1 MQYRKFGRSDVH
13 VSALGFGA
21 MRFPTKDGQIEE
33 VEATQMMQYALEHGV
48 NYIDTAYPYHGGESE
63 KLVGRFLSNG
73 KRDKVKLA
81 TKLPSWL
88 IESAADF
95 DKYFEEQ
102 CERLQTGTIDY
113 YLVHSLNRNWW
124 PKLRDLGVIAWAER
138 KMAEGRIGQ
147 LGFSFHDGGDAFQ
160 PIVDGYDWA
169 FCQIQYNYMDVENQA
184 GTAGLKYAASK
195 GMAVIV
201 MEPILGGSL
210 ADPPAP
216 IQRIWDGA
224 TQKRSAVDWAL
235 QWLWNQPEVSIVL
248 SGMSSLKQV
257 EENVRSAEHARVNSL
272 SAEELAMFD
281 VARTTYQGLRPIPCT
296 ACSYCMPCPNNVN
309 IPRNF
314 GIYNKGKMYDKA
326 DAARGEYAWMSQELA
341 LGIATID
348 TRAAACVQCGVC
360 DAKCPQQIAISSWMP
375 TVHQV
380 LGEGREY
387 QARP

>member
-1 MQYRKFGRSDVH
+1 MQYRKFGKSDVQ

-21 MRFPTKDGQIEE
+21 MRFPTKDGHIEE
-33 VEATQMMQYALEHGV
+33 VEATQMMQYALDHGV

-63 KLVGRFLSNG
+63 KFVGRFLSDG
-73 KRDKVKLA
+73 KREKVKLA

-88 IESAADF
+88 IEGATDF

-113 YLVHSLNRNWW
+113 YLLHSLNRNWW

-195 GMAVIV
+195 GMAVII
-201 MEPILGGSL
+201 MEPVLGGSL

-216 IQRIWDGA
+216 VQRIWDGA
-224 TQKRSAVDWAL
+224 AQKRNAVDWAL
-235 QWLWNQPEVSIVL
+235 QWLWNQPEVTMVL

-257 EENVRSAEHARVNSL
+257 EENVRSAENARVNSL

-281 VARTTYQGLRPIPCT
+281 AARTTYQALRPIPCT

-326 DAARGEYAWMSQELA
+326 DGARGEYAWMSQELK

-348 TRAAACVQCGVC
+348 TRAAACVECGVC
-360 DAKCPQQIAISSWMP
+360 DAKCPQQIPISSWMP
-375 TVHQV
+375 VVHQV

-387 QARP
+387 QSRP

>member
-1 MQYRKFGRSDVH
+1 MQYRKFGRSDVQ

-21 MRFPTKDGQIEE
+21 MRFPTKDGHIEE
-33 VEATQMMQYALEHGV
+33 IEAMQMMQYALEHGV

-63 KLVGRFLSNG
+63 TLVGKFLKNG
-73 KRDKVKLA
+73 KREAVKLA

-95 DKYFEEQ
+95 DNYFEEQ
-102 CERLQTGTIDY
+102 CKRLQTGTIDY
-113 YLVHSLNRNWW
+113 YLLHSLNRNWW
-124 PKLRDLGVIAWAER
+124 PKLRDLGVINWAER

-195 GMAVIV
+195 GMAVII

-216 IQRIWDGA
+216 VQRIWERA
-224 TQKRSAVDWAL
+224 KQKRSSVDWAL

-257 EENVRSAEHARVNSL
+257 EDNVRSAENACVNSL

-281 VARTTYQGLRPIPCT
+281 VARTTYQALRPIPCT

-326 DAARGEYAWMSQELA
+326 DGARGEYAWMSQELK

-348 TRAAACVQCGVC
+348 TRAAACVECGVC
-360 DAKCPQQIAISSWMP
+360 DAKCPQQIPISSWMP

-380 LGEGREY
+380 LGEGRDY
-387 QARP
+387 QSEP

>member
-1 MQYRKFGRSDVH
+1 MQYRKFGRSGVH